1 MHIFIPYFDASS
13 AENALSEASR
23 IARPGDRVTMMAAVI
38 VPSGLPVDAEAGTIW
53 KQVCRAERQLFHAR
67 DVAERT
73 LPRTVALRFV
83 RVQARN
89 RPTAIRTGAA
99 HYRADLVLLDAP
111 KGLRSALSLRFGII
125 AAVLRDA
132 PWNVRF
138 VGAMTTKV
146 VAASMAE
153 PIAVAPF
160 STLQVIAVNPAL
172 AGSRAEDRA
181 RTTEG
186 KHAS

>member
-23 IARPGDRVTMMAAVI
+23 IARPGDRVTVMAAVI
-38 VPSGLPVDAEAGTIW
+38 VPGGLPVDAEAGTIW

-67 DVAERT
+67 DVAERI
-73 LPRTVALRFV
+73 LPRAVSLRFV
-83 RVQARN
+83 RVQAYDRA
-89 RPTAIRTGAA
+89 TAIRTGAA
-99 HYRADLVLLDAP
+99 HYRAELVLLDTP
-111 KGLRSALSLRFGII
+111 KGLRGALSLRFGII

-146 VAASMAE
+146 VAE
-153 PIAVAPF
+153 PIAAAPL

-172 AGSRAEDRA
+172 VGSRAEERA

-186 KHAS
+186 KYAS